1 MKKRKQKMVTKL
13 FYSFCYYHGMLMRPR
28 EFHDNHAVSK
38 FDRRVGKN
46 VEFFYPEYYALLFH

>member
-38 FDRRVGKN
+38 FDRRGGIN
-46 VEFFYPEYYALLFH
+46 VEFS